1 MTKKINVSNKKE
13 PSLKPLSRTVTAC
26 KLSATTCLTC
36 NFLFIFRDGGAYNR
50 AITTIIRESY
60 KKIEDFLL
68 KQCNIKIHSL
78 TSSEF
83 SLVKTPLVHC
93 RNILSDEDRST
104 FFKYIA
110 ITYKFGKMREDI
122 FPTADETLRLYKAIV
137 RGLNDR
143 KAAKEMNPKPSK
155 EKDMYFAR

>member
-1 MTKKINVSNKKE
+1 MKKTNVSNKKE
-13 PSLKPLSRTVTAC
+13 LLPRLLSRTVTAC
-26 KLSATTCLTC
+26 RLSATTCLTC
-36 NFLFIFRDGGAYNR
+36 NFIVIFRDGGAYNR

-110 ITYKFGKMREDI
+110 ITYKFGKMR
-122 FPTADETLRLYKAIV
+122 
-137 RGLNDR
+137 
-143 KAAKEMNPKPSK
+143 
-155 EKDMYFAR
+155 